1 MAVCSVQCVRNLMR
15 PLSEQVAYLINN
27 INLQMLISPTTEKQ
41 SFSIVISEPKKLAD
55 FLLQE
60 KLRKL

>member
-1 MAVCSVQCVRNLMR
+1 MAVCSVQCVRNLTR
-15 PLSEQVAYLINN
+15 PLSEQVAYLIN

-60 KLRKL
+60 KLRKF

>member
-1 MAVCSVQCVRNLMR
+1 MAVCSVQCVRNLTR

-27 INLQMLISPTTEKQ
+27 INLQMLISPTT
-41 SFSIVISEPKKLAD
+41 VISEPKKLAD